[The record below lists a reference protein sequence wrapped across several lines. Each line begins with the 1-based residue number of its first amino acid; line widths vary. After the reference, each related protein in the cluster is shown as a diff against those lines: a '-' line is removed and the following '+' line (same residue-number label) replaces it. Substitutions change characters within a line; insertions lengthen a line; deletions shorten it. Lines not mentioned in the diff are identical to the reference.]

1 LISLKSALSEK
12 VARQLVDMNV
22 RLTADMD
29 SALETNKRL
38 LDSES
43 MLKSGLKKIQDEIVR
58 TISDVDD

>member
-1 LISLKSALSEK
+1 LKSALSEK